1 MIHSLRKKS
10 MPRGF
15 TLIEVIVVIVIAAV
29 LAALLVVFMGTAL
42 TRSAD
47 PVIQTQNLASA
58 EGVMERISADYMTY
72 LNTGTPSWATF
83 KGNSGTY
90 PNATATSYP
99 NWNSTNFEMLEV
111 TVTSGDHKL
120 VSYFME

>member
-1 MIHSLRKKS
+1 MIHSLQKKS
-10 MPRGF
+10 MSRGF

-29 LAALLVVFMGTAL
+29 LAALLVVFMGTAF

-58 EGVMERISADYMTY
+58 EGVMERISADYMAY

-83 KGNSGTY
+83 KGA
-90 PNATATSYP
+90 NATATSYP
-99 NWNSTNFEMLEV
+99 NWNGTKEMLEV

>member
-15 TLIEVIVVIVIAAV
+15 TLIEVIVVIVIPAV

-58 EGVMERISADYMTY
+58 EGTMERISADYMTY

-83 KGNSGTY
+83 KGNISGAYT
-90 PNATATSYP
+90 NATATSYP
-99 NWNSTNFEMLEV
+99 DW
-111 TVTSGDHKL
+111 
-120 VSYFME
+120 